1 MEWRGMLRRHNPVH
15 DRFGYPGLIA
25 IGVAAVALGLMV
37 RSDVAADLLEAI
49 LELIGWVGIV
59 GGAAIAI
66 AGAVA
71 YANER
76 GWLNLPEES
85 GGGVSTPA
93 EAGMSPAGE
102 SGVAGAVDEA
112 LAPPPR
118 QAGSLPNRGTVRRFL
133 TVGLFLFVLATFSM
147 TWVDLDFGR
156 DDLRHSG
163 LEALTD

>member
-1 MEWRGMLRRHNPVH
+1 MH

-66 AGAVA
+66 AGAVG

-76 GWLNLPEES
+76 GWLKQTMENGWECF
-85 GGGVSTPA
+85 GGTTRCM
-93 EAGMSPAGE
+93 AG
-102 SGVAGAVDEA
+102 
-112 LAPPPR
+112 LAIP
-118 QAGSLPNRGTVRRFL
+118 
-133 TVGLFLFVLATFSM
+133 
-147 TWVDLDFGR
+147 D
-156 DDLRHSG
+156 
-163 LEALTD
+163 